1 MQMNH
6 AAFARSPALRLS
18 LKRGLARQA
27 IATAERDAPNMPGL
41 FRLAA
46 GLRPNA
52 KAVERLALQLKAR
65 PGVVRVTMARNGK
78 SLTFITRSVREVE
91 ARVEGETA
99 FQETGLI
106 YLPAAVGM
114 TGPMLGFHLTAVSF
128 CAHALERL
136 VERSSVDLQSAALL
150 PQIDTEAQAIFRGWD
165 RAARIAEDGDEY
177 YPAATPG
184 LWAGG
189 HDEMGIEP
197 DWNLFNACG
206 RLPIFSARTYLSEA
220 EMRPTVWLRWKD
232 DPTCRML

>member
-1 MQMNH
+1 MTPGHFGPAKPNH
-6 AAFARSPALRLS
+6 
-18 LKRGLARQA
+18 
-27 IATAERDAPNMPGL
+27 
-41 FRLAA
+41 
-46 GLRPNA
+46 
-52 KAVERLALQLKAR
+52 
-65 PGVVRVTMARNGK
+65 
-78 SLTFITRSVREVE
+78 
-91 ARVEGETA
+91 
-99 FQETGLI
+99 
-106 YLPAAVGM
+106 
-114 TGPMLGFHLTAVSF
+114 GPTS
-128 CAHALERL
+128 
-136 VERSSVDLQSAALL
+136 SAAC
-150 PQIDTEAQAIFRGWD
+150 WD